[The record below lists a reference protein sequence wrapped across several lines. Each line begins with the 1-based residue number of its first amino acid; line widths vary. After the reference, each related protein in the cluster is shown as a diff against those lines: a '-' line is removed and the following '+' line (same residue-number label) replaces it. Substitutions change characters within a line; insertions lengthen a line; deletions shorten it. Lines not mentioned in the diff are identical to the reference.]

1 MSYKYA
7 VIYETAADGSVSA
20 YVPDLPTILV
30 SGRTQ
35 AEARKRAIEGI
46 QVYIEEMTARGF
58 SIPETHILFRYSG
71 DSRLTFSINE

>member
-46 QVYIEEMTARGF
+46 HG
-58 SIPETHILFRYSG
+58 
-71 DSRLTFSINE
+71 

>member
-7 VIYETAADGSVSA
+7 VIYETAGDGSVSA

-35 AEARKRAIEGI
+35 AEARKRVIDGI
-46 QVYIEEMTARGF
+46 QIYIEEMTARGL
-58 SIPETHILFRYSG
+58 SVPETHTYS
-71 DSRLTFSINE
+71 DVVEISA

>member
-30 SGRTQ
+30 SGRTRT
-35 AEARKRAIEGI
+35 EARKRVIEGI
-46 QVYIEEMTARGF
+46 QIYIEEMTARGLGL
-58 SIPETHILFRYSG
+58 PETH
-71 DSRLTFSINE
+71 TFSDVVEVPA